1 MAATSYYNAKTGTG
15 WRKIQT
21 GPNKGKYQAYKNFK
35 PTNRIKSNLTLGS
48 GAAKFISKNVKKAQ
62 SKIAANSEANKKSM
76 IGKGTAKNPEF
87 ITNKRGRKVKN
98 PGFKPPTMVATEEKS
113 NDKPSNK
120 NNNKENPWSV
130 ANVRRKSGGEVG
142 TSNADARGT
151 ISWTKNNKDKPPV
164 KPGNPKETN
173 VAPKKDVDDGSTSDS
188 AGRAWQKKTANSPA
202 SKAFTNEE
210 RWKIQKGVRERK
222 AAREKAKADARRKKQ
237 IADANKNKKKK
248 EDETGSIFVRS
259 KIA

>member
-15 WRKIQT
+15 WRRIQT

-62 SKIAANSEANKKSM
+62 STLAANSEARKKAM

-98 PGFKPPTMVATEEKS
+98 PGFKPPTMVAEEKGKE
-113 NDKPSNK
+113 KPNNK

-142 TSNADARGT
+142 RTNADARGT
-151 ISWTKNNKDKPPV
+151 IS
-164 KPGNPKETN
+164 
-173 VAPKKDVDDGSTSDS
+173 
-188 AGRAWQKKTANSPA
+188 
-202 SKAFTNEE
+202 
-210 RWKIQKGVRERK
+210 
-222 AAREKAKADARRKKQ
+222 
-237 IADANKNKKKK
+237 
-248 EDETGSIFVRS
+248 
-259 KIA
+259 